1 MDRSQ
6 LPLNA
11 LRAFEA
17 SGRHLSFT
25 RAAEELCVTQAAISH
40 QIKALEARI
49 GAPLFRRL
57 PRGLALTEEGQALMP
72 AVGDSIDRLCRAMSR
87 FEAGAVR
94 DVLTVGV
101 VGTFAVRWLMPRLA
115 AFREAW
121 PLIELRMFTHNN
133 KVDLAADGLD
143 MAIRFGDGDWPGLE
157 SGRLLRAPMSP
168 LCAPRFA
175 ARLET
180 PAALSGVP
188 LLRSYR
194 QLEWRSWFEA
204 AEVEPPPVR
213 GPVFDS
219 LTLMIHAAVAGQGA
233 VLAPPSLFQAELDA
247 GQLVQPFPVVC
258 EVGAYWL
265 CWLRRQPRTE
275 AMAAFHAWCLQE
287 AGAES
292 AIAGQG

>member
-40 QIKALEARI
+40 QIKALEDRI
-49 GAPLFRRL
+49 GASLFRRL

-115 AFREAW
+115 LFRETH
-121 PLIELRMFTHNN
+121 PLIELRLFTHNN
-133 KVDLAADGLD
+133 KVDLAADGMD

-157 SGRLLRAPMSP
+157 SDRLLRAPMSP
-168 LCAPRFA
+168 LCAPA
-175 ARLET
+175 LAVRLET

-194 QLEWRSWFEA
+194 QLEWNSWFDA
-204 AEVEPPPVR
+204 AEVEAPPIR

-233 VLAPPSLFQAELDA
+233 VLAPPSLLEAEIA
-247 GQLVQPFPVVC
+247 SGQLVQPFPTLC
-258 EVGAYWL
+258 EVGSYWL
-265 CWLRRQPRTE
+265 CWLRHRAKTE
-275 AMAAFHAWCLQE
+275 AMAAFHAWCLRE
-287 AGAES
+287 ACA
-292 AIAGQG
+292 

>member
-40 QIKALEARI
+40 QIKALEERI

-94 DVLTVGV
+94 DVLSIGV
-101 VGTFAVRWLMPRLA
+101 VGTFAVRWLMPRLE
-115 AFREAW
+115 AFRQAH
-121 PLIELRMFTHNN
+121 PLIELRLFTHNN

-157 SGRLLRAPMSP
+157 AVRLVRAPMSP
-168 LCAPRFA
+168 LCAPA
-175 ARLET
+175 LAQRLET
-180 PAALSGVP
+180 PASLSGVP

-194 QLEWRSWFEA
+194 HLEWRAWFAA
-204 AEVEPPPVR
+204 AEVEPPPIR

-233 VLAPPSLFQAELDA
+233 VLAPPSLFQAELA
-247 GQLVQPFPVVC
+247 SGQLVQPFSTLC

-265 CWLRRQPRTE
+265 AWLRHRPATE
-275 AMAAFHAWCLQE
+275 AMAVFQGWCLEQ
-287 AGAES
+287 A
-292 AIAGQG
+292 AIADAA

>member
-1 MDRSQ
+1 VDRSQ

-40 QIKALEARI
+40 QIKALEERI

-101 VGTFAVRWLMPRLA
+101 VGTFAVRWLMPRLS
-115 AFREAW
+115 AFRETF
-121 PLIELRMFTHNN
+121 PLIELRLFTHNN

-157 SGRLLRAPMSP
+157 ALRLLPAPMSP
-168 LCAPRFA
+168 LCTPALA
-175 ARLET
+175 QRLET

-194 QLEWRSWFEA
+194 PLEWRSWFA
-204 AEVEPPPVR
+204 AADVEPPPIR

-233 VLAPPSLFQAELDA
+233 VLAPPSLFQPELTS
-247 GQLVQPFPVVC
+247 GQLVQPFPTLC

-265 CWLRRQPRTE
+265 TWLRHRPATE
-275 AMAAFHAWCLQE
+275 AMTAFRAWSLGE
-287 AGAES
+287 A
-292 AIAGQG
+292 AIAAEI

>member
-17 SGRHLSFT
+17 SARHLSFT
-25 RAAEELCVTQAAISH
+25 RAAEELCVTQAAVSH
-40 QIKALEARI
+40 QIKALEERL

-57 PRGLALTEEGQALMP
+57 ARGLALTDEGQALIP
-72 AVGDSIDRLCRAMSR
+72 AVSESIDRLCRAMAR

-94 DVLTVGV
+94 EVLAVGV

-115 AFREAW
+115 AFHEAY
-121 PLIELRMFTHNN
+121 PLVELRLSTHNN
-133 KVDLAADGLD
+133 KVDLGAEGLD
-143 MAIRFGDGDWPGLE
+143 MAIRFGDGDWPGLQAE
-157 SGRLLRAPMSP
+157 RLMRAPMSP
-168 LCAPRFA
+168 LCAPALA

-180 PAALSGVP
+180 PAALAGAT

-194 QLEWRSWFEA
+194 HWEWRAWFAA
-204 AEVEPPPVR
+204 AEVEPPPIR

-219 LTLMIHAAVAGQGA
+219 LTLMVHAAVQGQGV
-233 VLAPPSLFQAELDA
+233 VLAPPALFQAELTS
-247 GQLVQPFPVVC
+247 GQLVQPFPITC

-265 CWLRRQPRTE
+265 TWLRHRPTTS
-275 AMAAFHAWCLQE
+275 AMTAFRGWCLE
-287 AGAES
+287 A
-292 AIAGQG
+292 AG

>member
-57 PRGLALTEEGQALMP
+57 PRGLALTDEGQALMP
-72 AVGDSIDRLCRAMSR
+72 AVGESIDRLRRAMSR

-94 DVLTVGV
+94 EVLAVGV
-101 VGTFAVRWLMPRLA
+101 VGTFAVRWLMPRLEGFHQA
-115 AFREAW
+115 H
-121 PLIELRMFTHNN
+121 PLIELRLFTHNN

-157 SGRLLRAPMSP
+157 AGRLLGAPMSP
-168 LCAPRFA
+168 LCAPQLA
-175 ARLET
+175 ARLES
-180 PAALSGVP
+180 PATLSGVP

-194 QLEWRSWFEA
+194 QLEWRSWFVA
-204 AEVEPPPVR
+204 AEIEPPPVR

-219 LTLMIHAAVAGQGA
+219 LTLMIHAAVAGQGV
-233 VLAPPSLFQAELDA
+233 VLAPPALFQAELA
-247 GQLVQPFPVVC
+247 SGQLVQPFPTLC

-265 CWLRRQPRTE
+265 CWLRHQPKTE
-275 AMAAFHAWCLQE
+275 AMAAFHSWCLDE
-287 AGAES
+287 A
-292 AIAGQG
+292 AIATAG

>member
-40 QIKALEARI
+40 QIKALEERI

-57 PRGLALTEEGQALMP
+57 ARGLALTEEGQALMP
-72 AVGDSIDRLCRAMSR
+72 AVGDSIDRMCRAMSR

-94 DVLTVGV
+94 EVLTVGV

-115 AFREAW
+115 GFAEAW
-121 PLIELRMFTHNN
+121 PLIELRLFTHNN
-133 KVDLAADGLD
+133 KVELAADGLD

-157 SGRLLRAPMSP
+157 ADRLLGAPMSP
-168 LCAPRFA
+168 LCAPHLA

-194 QLEWRSWFEA
+194 HWEWRTWFEA
-204 AEVEPPPVR
+204 AGVEAPPIR

-233 VLAPPSLFQAELDA
+233 VLAPPSLFQAELIS
-247 GQLVQPFPVVC
+247 GQLVQPFEASC
-258 EVGAYWL
+258 DVGAYWL
-265 CWLRRQPRTE
+265 VWQRHKPRTE
-275 AMAAFHAWCLQE
+275 AMSAFQAWCLEE
-287 AGAES
+287 AGRDD
-292 AIAGQG
+292 AIAAEP

>member
-40 QIKALEARI
+40 QIKALEERI

-94 DVLTVGV
+94 DVLSIGV
-101 VGTFAVRWLMPRLA
+101 VGTFAVRWLMPRLE
-115 AFREAW
+115 AFRQAH
-121 PLIELRMFTHNN
+121 PLIELRLFTHNN

-157 SGRLLRAPMSP
+157 AVRLVRAPMSP
-168 LCAPRFA
+168 LCAPSLA
-175 ARLET
+175 QRLET

-194 QLEWRSWFEA
+194 QMEWRVWFAA
-204 AEVEPPPVR
+204 AEVEPPPIR

-233 VLAPPSLFQAELDA
+233 VLAPPSLFQAELA
-247 GQLVQPFPVVC
+247 TGQLVQPFSTLC
-258 EVGAYWL
+258 EVGSYWL
-265 CWLRRQPRTE
+265 TWLRHRPTTE
-275 AMAAFHAWCLQE
+275 AMTAFRAWCLDE
-287 AGAES
+287 A
-292 AIAGQG
+292 AIAVGD

>member
-1 MDRSQ
+1 MERSQ
-6 LPLNA
+6 LPLKA

-17 SGRHLSFT
+17 SARHLSFT

-40 QIKALEARI
+40 QVKALEERI

-57 PRGLALTEEGQALMP
+57 ARGLALTEEGQALTP
-72 AVGDSIDRLCRAMSR
+72 AVGESIDRLCRAMSR

-94 DVLTVGV
+94 EVLAVGV

-115 AFREAW
+115 GFRETY
-121 PLIELRMFTHNN
+121 PLIELRLFTHNN
-133 KVDLAADGLD
+133 KVDLTADGLD

-157 SGRLLRAPMSP
+157 ADRLLQAPMSP
-168 LCAPRFA
+168 LCSPQLG

-194 QLEWRSWFEA
+194 HLEWRTWFAA
-204 AEVEPPPVR
+204 AEIEPPPIR

-219 LTLMIHAAVAGQGA
+219 LTLMIHAAVAHQGA
-233 VLAPPSLFQAELDA
+233 VLAPPSLFQAELLA
-247 GQLVQPFPVVC
+247 GQLVQPFSIVC

-265 CWLRRQPRTE
+265 TWLRHRPKTE
-275 AMAAFHAWCLQE
+275 AMTAFHAWCLE
-287 AGAES
+287 ES
-292 AIAGQG
+292 DVARPTID